1 MLATVL
7 HGKGDIRCEEVA
19 EPKILKST
27 DANDI
32 VASAH
37 FSAYCG
43 ARSGADARTLLRA
56 LEYGLGSG

>member
-1 MLATVL
+1 MLTTVL

-43 ARSGADARTLLRA
+43 GTFWCRCAHSFAT
-56 LEYGLGSG
+56 LEYDLGSG